1 MTPQGTKGPIECPIW
16 HLSGTSPK
24 TNGEGMAQ
32 QDREWELELEE
43 SAQGTDSF
51 KAPGGAIQADEAWE
65 SAKEW
70 SAGSEADAT
79 DSSTRVEKA
88 RVRRHLLGDAL
99 HGLERAVAGPS
110 EAEDWAESVK
120 AALAELRRSL
130 DEHIEVTE
138 GPGGLLEEIRDLAP
152 RLSGEIGF
160 IETEHEELVDLLDRA
175 EASLEQS
182 TDPKAIR
189 NRAMAL
195 LPRLSMH
202 RQRGADLVYDA
213 YNVDIA
219 ASD

>member
-1 MTPQGTKGPIECPIW
+1 MYPSCDGGVM
-16 HLSGTSPK
+16 S
-24 TNGEGMAQ
+24 Q

-51 KAPGGAIQADEAWE
+51 TAPGGAIQADEARE
-65 SAKEW
+65 SAIEW
-70 SAGSEADAT
+70 SAGPDVDAPG
-79 DSSTRVEKA
+79 SSLRVEKA

-99 HGLERAVAGPS
+99 HGLERALAGPS
-110 EAEDWAESVK
+110 DADHWIEGV
-120 AALAELRRSL
+120 AACLAELRRAL

-138 GPGGLLEEIRDLAP
+138 GPGGLLEEVRDLAP

-160 IETEHEELVDLLDRA
+160 IEAEHEELVDLLGKA
-175 EASLEQS
+175 LTSLEQS

-195 LPRLSMH
+195 LPRLSLH

-219 ASD
+219 AGD

>member
-1 MTPQGTKGPIECPIW
+1 MT
-16 HLSGTSPK
+16 
-24 TNGEGMAQ
+24 Q

-51 KAPGGAIQADEAWE
+51 TAPGGAVQADEARE

-70 SAGSEADAT
+70 SAGSDADAT
-79 DSSTRVEKA
+79 GSSPRVEKA

-110 EAEDWAESVK
+110 EAGAWVDGVR

-138 GPGGLLEEIRDLAP
+138 GSGGLLEEVRDLAP
-152 RLSGEIGF
+152 RLSGEVGL
-160 IETEHEELVDLLDRA
+160 IEAEHEELVDLLDKA
-175 EASLEQS
+175 EASLEET

-195 LPRLSMH
+195 LPRLSLH

>member
-1 MTPQGTKGPIECPIW
+1 
-16 HLSGTSPK
+16 
-24 TNGEGMAQ
+24 MAQ
-32 QDREWELELEE
+32 QNRDWELELEE

-51 KAPGGAIQADEAWE
+51 TAPGGAIQADEARE
-65 SAKEW
+65 TAKEW
-70 SAGSEADAT
+70 SAGSDADAT
-79 DSSTRVEKA
+79 DSLPRVEKA

-99 HGLERAVAGPS
+99 HRLEHSVAGPS
-110 EAEDWAESVK
+110 EAEGWADGVR
-120 AALAELRRSL
+120 AALAELRRAL

-138 GPGGLLEEIRDLAP
+138 GPGGLLEEVRDVAP
-152 RLSGEIGF
+152 RLSGEIGV
-160 IETEHEELVDLLDRA
+160 IETEHEELVDLLNKA

-195 LPRLSMH
+195 LPRLSLH

>member
-1 MTPQGTKGPIECPIW
+1 
-16 HLSGTSPK
+16 
-24 TNGEGMAQ
+24 MAQ
-32 QDREWELELEE
+32 QNSEWELELEE
-43 SAQGTDSF
+43 SAQGTDNF
-51 KAPGGAIQADEAWE
+51 TAPGRAIQSEEARE

-70 SAGSEADAT
+70 SAGSDAGGIG
-79 DSSTRVEKA
+79 SSSRVEKA
-88 RVRRHLLGDAL
+88 RVRRHLLGEAL
-99 HGLERAVAGPS
+99 RSVERAVARPS
-110 EAEDWAESVK
+110 EAEQWLDGVTAT
-120 AALAELRRSL
+120 LAELGRAL

-138 GPGGLLEEIRDLAP
+138 GKGGLLEEIRDVAP
-152 RLSGEIGF
+152 RLSGEIQL
-160 IETEHEELVDLLDRA
+160 IEAEHEELIDLLAKA

-195 LPRLSMH
+195 LPRLSLH

>member
-1 MTPQGTKGPIECPIW
+1 
-16 HLSGTSPK
+16 
-24 TNGEGMAQ
+24 MAQ
-32 QDREWELELEE
+32 QNRDWELELEE

-51 KAPGGAIQADEAWE
+51 TAPGGAIQADEARE
-65 SAKEW
+65 TAKEW
-70 SAGSEADAT
+70 SAGSDAGAT
-79 DSSTRVEKA
+79 DSLPRVEKA

-99 HGLERAVAGPS
+99 HGLEHSVARPS
-110 EAEDWAESVK
+110 EAEGWADGVR
-120 AALAELRRSL
+120 AALAELRRAL

-138 GPGGLLEEIRDLAP
+138 GPGGLLEEVRDVAP

-160 IETEHEELVDLLDRA
+160 IETEHEELVDLLNKA

-195 LPRLSMH
+195 LPRLSLH

>member
-1 MTPQGTKGPIECPIW
+1 MPHMALVRDALVEQW
-16 HLSGTSPK
+16 W
-24 TNGEGMAQ
+24 GMAQ

-51 KAPGGAIQADEAWE
+51 AAPGAAMQVDQARE
-65 SAKEW
+65 SAEEW
-70 SAGSEADAT
+70 SAGSDADAT
-79 DSSTRVEKA
+79 GSSPRVEKA

-110 EAEDWAESVK
+110 ESRGWIDGVRD
-120 AALAELRRSL
+120 ALAELHRAL

-138 GPGGLLEEIRDLAP
+138 EPGGLLEEVRDVAP
-152 RLSGEIGF
+152 RLSGEITL
-160 IETEHEELVDLLDRA
+160 IETEHEELMDLLSKA

-195 LPRLSMH
+195 LPRLSLH

>member
-1 MTPQGTKGPIECPIW
+1 MPHMALVRDASDEQW
-16 HLSGTSPK
+16 W
-24 TNGEGMAQ
+24 GMAQ

-51 KAPGGAIQADEAWE
+51 TAPGGAMQADEARQA
-65 SAKEW
+65 AKEW
-70 SAGSEADAT
+70 SAGSEGNAQG
-79 DSSTRVEKA
+79 SSTRVEKA

-110 EAEDWAESVK
+110 EAEEWVGGVT
-120 AALAELRRSL
+120 AALAELRRAL

-138 GPGGLLEEIRDLAP
+138 GPGGLLEEVRDVAP
-152 RLSGEIGF
+152 RLSGEILL
-160 IETEHEELVDLLDRA
+160 IETEHEELVDLLAKA